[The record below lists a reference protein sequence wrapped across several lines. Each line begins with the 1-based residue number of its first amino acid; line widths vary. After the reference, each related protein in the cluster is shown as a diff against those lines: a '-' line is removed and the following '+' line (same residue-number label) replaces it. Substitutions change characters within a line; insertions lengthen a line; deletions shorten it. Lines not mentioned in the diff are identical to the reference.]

1 MSLKKVD
8 VLMGNVRITLRS
20 DESPEYLQKLASY
33 VDQKIADL
41 KAKNLSASVDE
52 RRRSLFIAMNLAD
65 DYFKLKDRHTAQDVE
80 HKELINEKA
89 GLQATVADL
98 QKENAT
104 LADQLTRLKADYEHV
119 QKLLDDFDNRKPKQ
133 SDEIIEILHDEEKII
148 PLAAQKKRKVAN

>member
-1 MSLKKVD
+1 MSVKKID

-33 VDQKIADL
+33 VDQKIVDL

-80 HKELINEKA
+80 HKQLLDERVELESTITTLHE
-89 GLQATVADL
+89 
-98 QKENAT
+98 EIES
-104 LADQLTRLKADYEHV
+104 LADQLMQLKADYEHV
-119 QKLLDDFDNRKPKQ
+119 QKLLDDFDSRKPKQ
-133 SDEIIEILHDEEKII
+133 LEVIEIEQEEEEQII
-148 PLAAQKKRKVAN
+148 PLAAQKQRKVAN